1 MTFIN
6 NLQIINKNKPLILA
20 NQNKILFM
28 KNNFNEEFIS
38 NKNITLDIYNPII
51 GANMGIPLN
60 ILQYIYTTS
69 HYGENIINLK
79 LILLQ
84 FAIGIFTYGSDRFY
98 DALEYQK
105 ICNNTDYI
113 FNYSIQKINYYN
125 YVLENSIYNSI
136 FIISSYIYIL
146 YMLLPHINSY
156 PLLIAL
162 TGTLDYRNF
171 KKNYGQFKAL
181 YIGLFWTFGT
191 VILPCVLT
199 SNDYSILND
208 PAIYM
213 SSFLSMFASSNLL
226 DIKDKDEDA
235 SENINTLPVLYG
247 ENNAIALSHIGL
259 ISAMILFF
267 QNKNFDNNLLLSIL
281 YEAQI
286 FGSFFLNYKK
296 TINNN

>member
-6 NLQIINKNKPLILA
+6 NLQIINKINKPILS
-20 NQNKILFM
+20 NQNRIVFM
-28 KNNFNEEFIS
+28 KNDFDEDFIN
-38 NKNITLDIYNPII
+38 NKNISFDIYNPVI
-51 GANMGIPLN
+51 GANIGIPLN

-69 HYGENIINLK
+69 HFGENNINFK

-84 FAIGIFTYGSDRFY
+84 FAIGIFTYGTDRFY

-105 ICNNTDYI
+105 VSNNSDYI
-113 FNYSIQKINYYN
+113 FNYNIEKINYYD
-125 YVLENSIYNSI
+125 YVLDNSVYNII
-136 FIISSYIYIL
+136 FILSSYIYIL

-156 PLLIAL
+156 PFLFAL
-162 TGTLDYRNF
+162 TSTLNYRNF
-171 KKNYGQFKAL
+171 KKNYGQLKAL
-181 YIGLFWTFGT
+181 YIGVFWTFGT
-191 VILPCVLT
+191 VILPCILI

-208 PAIYM
+208 PAIYL

-235 SENINTLPVLYG
+235 NENINTLPVLFG
-247 ENNAIALSHIGL
+247 ENTAIAFSHIGL
-259 ISAMILFF
+259 IGAMICFF
-267 QNKNFDNNLLLSIL
+267 QNDNFDENLLLSGI

-296 TINNN
+296 TDN

>member
-6 NLQIINKNKPLILA
+6 NLQIINKINKPILS
-20 NQNKILFM
+20 NQNRIVFM
-28 KNNFNEEFIS
+28 KNDFDEDFIN
-38 NKNITLDIYNPII
+38 NKNISFDIYNPVI
-51 GANMGIPLN
+51 GANIGIPLN

-69 HYGENIINLK
+69 HFGENNINFK

-84 FAIGIFTYGSDRFY
+84 FAIGIFTYGTDRFY

-105 ICNNTDYI
+105 VSNNSDYI
-113 FNYSIQKINYYN
+113 FNYNIEKINYYDYVLDN
-125 YVLENSIYNSI
+125 YVYNII
-136 FIISSYIYIL
+136 FILSSYIYIL

-156 PLLIAL
+156 PFLFAL
-162 TGTLDYRNF
+162 TSTLNYRNF
-171 KKNYGQFKAL
+171 KKNYGQLKAL
-181 YIGLFWTFGT
+181 YIGVFWTFGT
-191 VILPCVLT
+191 VILPCILI

-208 PAIYM
+208 PAIYL

-235 SENINTLPVLYG
+235 NENINTLPVLFG
-247 ENNAIALSHIGL
+247 ENTAIAFSHIGL
-259 ISAMILFF
+259 IGAMICFF
-267 QNKNFDNNLLLSIL
+267 QNNNFDENLLLSGI

-296 TINNN
+296 TDN

>member
-6 NLQIINKNKPLILA
+6 NLQIINKNKRLFH

-28 KNNFNEEFIS
+28 KNDFNEEFIS

-51 GANMGIPLN
+51 GANIGIPLN

-105 ICNNTDYI
+105 TSNNSDYI
-113 FNYSIQKINYYN
+113 LNYSIEKINYYD
-125 YVLENSIYNSI
+125 YVLENSVYNSI

-146 YMLLPHINSY
+146 YMLLPHINTY

-162 TGTLDYRNF
+162 TSTLDYKNF

-181 YIGLFWTFGT
+181 YIGLFWTLGCL
-191 VILPCVLT
+191 VLPCILI
-199 SNDYSILND
+199 SDDYSILND
-208 PAIYM
+208 PTLYLP
-213 SSFLSMFASSNLL
+213 SFFLMFGSSNIL
-226 DIKDKDEDA
+226 DIKDIDEDA

-247 ENNAIALSHIGL
+247 ENIAIALSHSALL
-259 ISAMILFF
+259 IAMILFF
-267 QNKNFDNNLLLSIL
+267 QNENFYNNLLLSSL

-296 TINNN
+296 E